1 MPITS
6 VIPYYGS
13 KYNMCKHILPL
24 IPSHTVYLE
33 PFFGS
38 GVIFWNKEL
47 ADSNIINDRWN
58 MAANFYQ
65 QTKLNFEELKK
76 RIEATPFSRGIY
88 KYAWYIYQNPQ
99 FYSKIELAHAFYIGV
114 AQGFNANFES
124 WAVDSYGKSF
134 KAFQNRKMKY
144 NKEIL
149 ERLEHAQLENTD
161 AVKLLASKKHLPD
174 LFAYCDPPYIGTNCG
189 MYGSYT
195 EADYTNLLEAFAS
208 IKGKFLLSSFPNTI
222 LDTYIK
228 KYGWQ
233 VKEFHKTKTAVKG
246 TLGKARTAKKT
257 ELLVANY
264 PLEI

>member
-1 MPITS
+1 MA
-6 VIPYYGS
+6 
-13 KYNMCKHILPL
+13 KHILPL
-24 IPSHTVYLE
+24 IPDHKVYLE

-38 GVIFWNKEL
+38 GVIFFNKKL
-47 ADSNIINDRWN
+47 ADSNIINDKWN

-114 AQGFNANFES
+114 AQGFNSNFGS

-134 KAFQNRKMKY
+134 TAYKNRKHKY
-144 NKEIL
+144 NETIL
-149 ERLEHAQLENTD
+149 EHLEQAQLENTD
-161 AVKLLASKKHLPD
+161 AVKLLDSKKHLPD
-174 LFAYCDPPYIGTNCG
+174 LFTYCDPPYIGTNCG

-195 EADYTNLLEAFAS
+195 EEDYINLLEVLAS
-208 IKGKFLLSSFPNTI
+208 LKGTFLLSSFPNAI
-222 LDTYIK
+222 LETYVE

-233 VKEFHKTKTAVKG
+233 VKEFHKTKSAVKG
-246 TLGKARTAKKT
+246 TLGKPRTAKKV

-264 PLEI
+264 PLDL

>member
-1 MPITS
+1 MF
-6 VIPYYGS
+6 
-13 KYNMCKHILPL
+13 KHVRPL
-24 IPSHTVYLE
+24 IPSHKVYVE

-38 GVIFWNKEL
+38 GIVFFNKEP
-47 ADSNIINDRWN
+47 ADSNIINDKWN

-114 AQGFNANFES
+114 SQGFNSNFGS

-134 KAFQNRKMKY
+134 TAFKNRKMKY

-149 ERLEHAQLENTD
+149 EKLEMAQLENTD
-161 AVKLLASKKHLPD
+161 AVKLLDSKKHLPD
-174 LFAYCDPPYIGTNCG
+174 VFTYCDPPYIGTNCG

-195 EADYTNLLEAFAS
+195 EEDYTNLLETLAS
-208 IKGKFLLSSFPNTI
+208 LKGKFLLSSFPNTI
-222 LDTYIK
+222 LQKYIDR
-228 KYGWQ
+228 YGWS
-233 VKEFHKTKTAVKG
+233 VKEFTKIKSAVKG
-246 TLGKARTAKKT
+246 TRGKPRTAKKT

-264 PLEI
+264 PLEV